1 MTDIGIVLLIY
12 AAGLCG
18 GFVWS
23 WRRHADPFHPN
34 IFLIPQLAFIYAVM
48 PGHLV
53 MADVDTFSR
62 YVGGMDGFFQYE
74 LCVYAI
80 SISLLA
86 GIAAGSEGRPRN
98 GIFGIRRY
106 EVNQARL
113 RAVSLGLGGIAWL
126 CATAM
131 IIQAGGFQEAY
142 GTAYGGGWD
151 PSGFVREGRFAGLIG
166 ALLIYGSR
174 PNGRMTGS
182 DWALIAYCLAP
193 VALHG
198 LLGARRGPTFVA
210 AVIGGGGY
218 IYFVRRRLSLAL
230 ALPAGI
236 ALGTLLLFLVANR
249 SDIYFGTEL
258 SSLDR
263 SPLDVLER
271 WDSNEY
277 LIGSAVSRYAAEFG
291 SYRGIREVTQL
302 IGRLLPHSIWPA
314 VWDDLPNFFGLDVDL
329 RLNGGIDPM
338 RVSVA
343 AGWMPSR
350 GSAPG
355 FVGDLWIEYGVFALL
370 AAFLIGCLYG
380 TVWRIAAFEPKARLF
395 YLVMTAMSV
404 YLVMQG
410 LDPWLYRILL
420 IGGPCYFLAAW
431 CFRPARPCL
440 AINRRALVSSSKSS
454 QTANLGGAA

>member
-1 MTDIGIVLLIY
+1 MTDIGITLAVY
-12 AAGLCG
+12 GAGLCSAWI
-18 GFVWS
+18 WS
-23 WRRHADPFHPN
+23 WRRYADPFHPY
-34 IFLIPQLAFIYAVM
+34 IFLIPQLLFLYGGM
-48 PGHLV
+48 PAHLV
-53 MADVDTFSR
+53 VSDVGTFSQ
-62 YVGGMDGFFQYE
+62 YVGGLAGFLQYE
-74 LCVYAI
+74 LLVYLM
-80 SISLLA
+80 SIALLGGVLA
-86 GIAAGSEGRPRN
+86 GSGGRRRKDVIGPRR
-98 GIFGIRRY
+98 F
-106 EVNQARL
+106 EVNQERL
-113 RAVSLGLGGIAWL
+113 RVISLAIGGISWACWIV
-126 CATAM
+126 M
-131 IIQAGGFQEAY
+131 IVRVGGFQEAY

-151 PSGFVREGRFAGLIG
+151 PSGFIREGRFAGLIG

-174 PNGRMTGS
+174 SGGRMRGS

-210 AVIGGGGY
+210 AVIGAGGY
-218 IYFVRRRLSLAL
+218 VYFIRRRLSLAA

-263 SPLDVLER
+263 SPLDVLET

-302 IGRLLPHSIWPA
+302 TGRLLPHSIWPA
-314 VWDDLPNFFGLDVDL
+314 VWDDLPSFFGLDVDL

-338 RVSVA
+338 RVNVA

-420 IGGPCYFLAAW
+420 IGGPCYFLAAG

-440 AINRRALVSSSKSS
+440 TISRRELVSSSKSS
-454 QTANLGGAA
+454 QTVHLGGGT